1 MNWNSRK
8 ETIRLFVGDIAL
20 FFFSLWLMLLFRY
33 GNFPDGELLIEHLF
47 PFSILFIVW
56 ILVFF
61 IAGLYEKH
69 TLILRNKLP
78 TVILNTQA
86 ANIIIAVLFF
96 YFIPYF
102 GITPKTNL
110 FIYLSISFWLIFL
123 WRLYGYSLF
132 NTSREKQNA
141 VLIGSGDEMKE
152 LKQEVNNNT
161 MYDLRFISS
170 IDLDQIDSLD
180 FQEDVLNLVYSEN
193 VSVIAI
199 DLQNE
204 KVAPILP
211 SLYNLIFS
219 KIKFIDMHRIYEDI
233 FDRVPLSLL
242 KYSWFLGNASLSP
255 HATYDALKRIMDL
268 VVSVTVG
275 GLSLLVYPFIFIAIK
290 LEDNGP
296 VFFVQERA
304 GKNNGVIKI
313 VKFRSMK
320 AHQEKDGMAKKEK
333 VTRVGNFLR
342 KTRLDEFPQLW
353 NVFVGDLSIIGPRP
367 EIPALVK
374 LYEQEIPYYNIRHLI
389 KPGLSGWAQLY
400 QETPPKFTVGY
411 GETKTKLSYD
421 LYYIKNRSFILDIKI
436 GLKTLSRLLSKSG
449 V

>member
-1 MNWNSRK
+1 MNWNSKK
-8 ETIRLFVGDIAL
+8 ETARLFAGDMVL
-20 FFFSLWLMLLFRY
+20 FLSSLWLMLLFRY
-33 GNFPDGELLIEHLF
+33 GNLPDGDLLTEHLF

-78 TVILNTQA
+78 TVILNAQA

-110 FIYLSISFWLIFL
+110 FIYLFISFWLIFF
-123 WRLYGYSLF
+123 WRLSGYSF
-132 NTSREKQNA
+132 FTTSKEKQSA
-141 VLIGSGDEMKE
+141 ILIGSGDEMKE
-152 LKQEVNNNT
+152 LKLEVNNNT

-199 DLQNE
+199 DLRNE

-219 KIKFIDMHRIYEDI
+219 RIKFIDMHRIYEDI

-242 KYSWFLGNASLSP
+242 KYSWFLENVSLSP
-255 HATYDALKRIMDL
+255 HATYDALKRIMDI
-268 VVSVTVG
+268 VVSLTVG
-275 GLSLLVYPFIFIAIK
+275 SLSLLFYPFIIVAIWF
-290 LEDNGP
+290 EDKGP
-296 VFFVQERA
+296 AFFVQERI
-304 GKNNGVIKI
+304 GKNNGIVKI
-313 VKFRSMK
+313 IKFRSMRV
-320 AHQEKDGMAKKEK
+320 HHEKDGIAKGEK
-333 VTRVGNFLR
+333 MTRVGNFLR

-353 NVFVGDLSIIGPRP
+353 NVFMGDLSLIGPRP
-367 EIPALVK
+367 EIPALVR
-374 LYEQEIPYYNIRHLI
+374 LYEQDIPYYNVRHLI

-400 QETPPKFTVGY
+400 QETPPKFIVGY